1 MARAETKTRPE
12 KKRTRKQTKA
22 ANSGKKAKV
31 AKTEAEAKDAAPA
44 ETLPAALPVL
54 YRKPT
59 PLTAERHGKKALS
72 RKTNFAFAAGA
83 NSVPINAAEFRL
95 AMKYYPIVFAG
106 SDPVMAV
113 VILGL
118 TDSENLFVG
127 KDGQWRDGNYIP
139 AYVRRYPFIFMTG
152 PEQQQFVLCVDDE
165 SELIVDKGEQ
175 SFFDGD
181 KPSAATDRALKFCS
195 AYQTQSEMTKQ
206 FASAMDEAGLLEP
219 NQAEIRLSS
228 GEKLALG
235 GFRVI
240 NEEKFANLPDKT
252 FLDWRKKGW
261 LPLIYA
267 HLFSTSNWNRLISLR
282 GQDG

>member
-1 MARAETKTRPE
+1 MAKAEAKSRAKSAPGKGKA
-12 KKRTRKQTKA
+12 KKESGAKQ
-22 ANSGKKAKV
+22 AKV

-59 PLTAERHGKKALS
+59 PLTAEKHGKKALS
-72 RKTNFAFAAGA
+72 RKTSFAFAAGA
-83 NSVPINAAEFRL
+83 NSVPVNAAEFRL

-106 SDPVMAV
+106 SNPVMAV

-118 TDSENLFVG
+118 TDSENLFVS
-127 KDGQWRDGNYIP
+127 KDGQWREGNYIP

-152 PEQQQFVLCVDDE
+152 PQQQQFVLCIDEE

-175 SFFDGD
+175 AFFDGD

-195 AYQTQSEMTKQ
+195 AYQTQSELTKQ

-252 FLDWRKKGW
+252 FLEWRKKGW

-282 GQDG
+282 GQGG